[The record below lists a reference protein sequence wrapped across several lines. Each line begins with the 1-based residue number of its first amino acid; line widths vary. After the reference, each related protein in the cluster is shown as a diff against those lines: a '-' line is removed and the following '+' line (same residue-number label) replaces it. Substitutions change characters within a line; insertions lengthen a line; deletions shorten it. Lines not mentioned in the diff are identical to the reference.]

1 MKEQDKHIT
10 LIFKHLSGETEK
22 TEEKQLFNWLEES
35 EENKSIFKEYQKVW
49 DMSETKFSPE
59 IDAVDVDAE
68 WNIFKNEVGFD
79 DKILIPKQKSIK
91 KFSIYRVVAFV
102 SAVLI
107 LGIAALYFLN
117 PKEEVLYAQNEIL
130 ESKLPDGTEITVN
143 KNSSITYSK
152 NFNKKE
158 RKVELEG
165 DAYFK
170 VEKDK
175 TKPFIIDAESFY
187 VEVLGTEFYVN
198 SIFKKRQVVVKE
210 GMVAVYQFEDKRD
223 RVILNAGEEIV
234 FDTKHN
240 EIRKTENYDENYL
253 SWKTKIFNFN
263 NQKLEDIFLY
273 LEAVYDIKFE
283 FINPE
288 LKKCRQ
294 SVSFEDQ
301 SIDEILNVL
310 RATFDQLSFKR
321 NKNTVFVDGDACN
334 SL

>member
-1 MKEQDKHIT
+1 MKEQNKHIT

-22 TEEKQLFNWLEES
+22 AEEKQLFDWLEDS
-35 EENKSIFKEYQKVW
+35 NENKNIFNEYQKAW
-49 DMSETKFSPE
+49 DISDILFTPE
-59 IDAVDVDAE
+59 IEAIDVNAE
-68 WNIFKNEVGFD
+68 WDIFKNEVGFD
-79 DKILIPKQKSIK
+79 DKILIPKQRNKK
-91 KFSIYRVVAFV
+91 KFSVYRVAAVV
-102 SAVLI
+102 SAILI
-107 LGIAALYFLN
+107 LGVAALYFFSPQN
-117 PKEEVLYAQNEIL
+117 EVLYAQNEVV
-130 ESKLPDGTEITVN
+130 ETNLPDGTEITIN

-158 RKVELEG
+158 RKVDLEG

-198 SIFKKRQVVVKE
+198 SIFKERQVVVKE
-210 GMVAVYQFEDKRD
+210 GTVAVYQFEDKHD
-223 RVILNAGEEIV
+223 QIILTAGEEIV

-240 EIRKTENYDENYL
+240 KIRKAEIYDENYI

-263 NQKLEDIFLY
+263 NKKLEDIFSE
-273 LEAVYDIKFE
+273 LEDVYNIKVE

-288 LKKCRQ
+288 LKNCRQ
-294 SVSFEDQ
+294 SVSFENQ
-301 SIDEILNVL
+301 SIDEILNVI
-310 RATFDQLSFKR
+310 RATFDNISFKK